1 MLAATTRRSGSNLPR
16 HRTAGYGSTA
26 TVVKNQYR
34 QLPFLLRL
42 CSQATILW
50 IVLSGITLSSELEFR
65 AKWVFLALITV
76 FACVFPSLVKRGVIL
91 RYRVRP
97 TFGAETT
104 FRMGD
109 NEVVITGPGAGRFL
123 WTVYDRAVHFSDGIL
138 LVRKGGIRWLPDAA
152 LTEGTPSDAIAIVRT
167 HLPVRELS

>member
-1 MLAATTRRSGSNLPR
+1 MGIQYAWHSDDR
-16 HRTAGYGSTA
+16 YYA

-34 QLPFLLRL
+34 QLPLPLRL
-42 CSQATILW
+42 RSQAIIIWTF
-50 IVLSGITLSSELEFR
+50 LSGLTLSSDLDFR
-65 AKWVFLALITV
+65 TKWIFLGVITA
-76 FACVFPSLVKRGVIL
+76 FACVFPSLVKRGIVL
-91 RYRVRP
+91 KYRLRP

-104 FRMGD
+104 FRMSD
-109 NEVVITGPGAGRFL
+109 NEVVINGPGAGRFP

-152 LTEGTPSDAIAIVRT
+152 LTEGTPGDAIAIVRT

>member
-1 MLAATTRRSGSNLPR
+1 MGIQYAWHSDDR
-16 HRTAGYGSTA
+16 YYA

-34 QLPFLLRL
+34 QLPLLLRL
-42 CSQATILW
+42 RSQAIMIW
-50 IVLSGITLSSELEFR
+50 IVLSGFTLSSDLDFR
-65 AKWVFLALITV
+65 TKWIFLGFITSFV
-76 FACVFPSLVKRGVIL
+76 CVFPSLVKRGIIL
-91 RYRVRP
+91 KYRLRP

-104 FRMGD
+104 FKMGD

-123 WTVYDRAVHFSDGIL
+123 WNVYDRAVHFSDGIL

-152 LTEGTPSDAIAIVRT
+152 LMEGTPDDAIAIVRS